1 MKQYDDLFSYSNFT
15 HIYRDKVIFC
25 KHKEDVFASVWM
37 HLDPHTPI
45 QYRTSY
51 PVSEWDDIKA
61 WSKDKAYAL
70 CCTDDSLYYGA
81 VMGMAIVFYAET
93 ADDPWTA
100 GDFWKLYASAK
111 QEFDDAQEEA
121 E

>member
-1 MKQYDDLFSYSNFT
+1 MKRYDDLFSYSNFSR
-15 HIYRDKVIFC
+15 IYRDKVIFY
-25 KHKEDVFASVWM
+25 KHKDRIIASVWM
-37 HLDPHTPI
+37 HLDPMTPM
-45 QYRTSY
+45 QYSKAY
-51 PVSEWDDIKA
+51 PASEWDDIKA

-70 CCTDDSLYYGA
+70 CCTDASLYYGA

-100 GDFWKLYASAK
+100 GDFWSVYTSAK
-111 QEFDDAQEEA
+111 QEFDDVEDA